1 MLNDLQFAEATKVA
15 VVREF
20 ALLHRHPRRVANAY
34 AVSVASVYRWKDV
47 PELVETAIRRT
58 SIKVLRAE
66 LMAAEATLQWMG
78 LGRWVPSIARDD
90 LTDKLELID
99 AIRWARL
106 IERQAEPPGPVPH
119 TSKEAV
125 YRFIRDRMS
134 DFPAATACKAFGVAR
149 SGYYAW
155 LRGGGK
161 RFDEDQKLRSAIVS
175 LVAELGGSASYRRI
189 SEGLRANGM
198 VCSRHRVK
206 KLLDGPSIGLEA
218 LGDAVQ

>member
-20 ALLHRHPRRVANAY
+20 ALLHRHPRRVASAY

-47 PELVETAIRRT
+47 PELVEAAKRRT

-66 LMAAEATLQWMG
+66 LVAAEATLQWVG
-78 LGRWVPSIARDD
+78 LGRWVSSVARDGAM
-90 LTDKLELID
+90 DKSTLID
-99 AIRWARL
+99 AIGFARL
-106 IERQAEPPGPVPH
+106 VERQATRPGSVSPI
-119 TSKEAV
+119 SKEAV

-134 DFPAATACKAFGVAR
+134 DFPVATACKAFGVAR

-155 LRGGGK
+155 LCGGGK
-161 RFDEDQKLRSAIVS
+161 RFEEDQKLRSEIAG

-189 SEGLRANGM
+189 SEGLRAKG
-198 VCSRHRVK
+198 VICSRHRVK
-206 KLLDGPSIGLEA
+206 RLLDGPSLGSEA
-218 LGDAVQ
+218 LGDAV